1 MRLRRTTTAPGARVA
16 SPGART
22 GDVRSPMCPSRAV
35 LEHVTSRWG
44 VLVLIILLEGTHRFN
59 ELRRTIANVSDKM
72 LAQTLQ
78 ALEADGFVTREVYAV
93 VPPRVE
99 YTLTAA
105 GREIAVRVEALTD
118 WIETN
123 MGQIAEAREQA
134 ARRRAP
140 VSPAPV
146 SRVPLSRVPVSRR

>member
-1 MRLRRTTTAPGARVA
+1 MMRRRKTTGLGARVESRA
-16 SPGART
+16 ARP

-44 VLVLIILLEGTHRFN
+44 VLVLIVLLEGTHRFN

-118 WIETN
+118 WIEAN
-123 MGQIAEAREQA
+123 MERIAEAREQA

-140 VSPAPV
+140 ASPARVSSAPV
-146 SRVPLSRVPVSRR
+146 SRR